1 MNAAVLVLLLINFGL
16 IGLLP
21 VLFFR
26 RDGTFNLRW
35 CLTALPFCVAVAMVI
50 SGWLGFLSPLLAA
63 DSPLLATLQVLAV
76 PLSAASIGLMC
87 MTISAHRVPLALWHQ
102 DNDDPSE
109 IVTWGPYARVRHPFY
124 SSFLL
129 AFGAV
134 LLLFPHYLTALLL
147 GVAFVSLKTAALR
160 EEHRLE
166 ASQFG
171 STYTQYMAHTG
182 CFVPRVGRT
191 THDE

>member
-1 MNAAVLVLLLINFGL
+1 M
-16 IGLLP
+16 
-21 VLFFR
+21 
-26 RDGTFNLRW
+26 
-35 CLTALPFCVAVAMVI
+35 
-50 SGWLGFLSPLLAA
+50 SP
-63 DSPLLATLQVLAV
+63 
-76 PLSAASIGLMC
+76 
-87 MTISAHRVPLALWHQ
+87 HR
-102 DNDDPSE
+102 
-109 IVTWGPYARVRHPFY
+109 
-124 SSFLL
+124 SSFI
-129 AFGAV
+129 AAGFGAV